1 MGKREEELG
10 KFGLGSNLMLSEK
23 EKRQLKEE
31 LAASEQAAAD
41 QRSFALKLLK
51 VEQEKQ
57 AKLWEGK
64 EIMPFGYN
72 ILVVPTD
79 ENPYLKKISDSGLI
93 TSSEGLFKNPD
104 SGETDILLKTI
115 HYAVV
120 EQVGPDVKHIRKG
133 DEIIYNAQ
141 RLMPLPFKEMGY
153 VILAEGQ
160 VLGVINKRENL
171 EERFKNVKYGE

>member
-79 ENPYLKKISDSGLI
+79 ENPYLKKISDSARRPRI
-93 TSSEGLFKNPD
+93 CFCVRFTVRSSLYPSCLAKYLMKN
-104 SGETDILLKTI
+104 
-115 HYAVV
+115 
-120 EQVGPDVKHIRKG
+120 
-133 DEIIYNAQ
+133 
-141 RLMPLPFKEMGY
+141 RLMLKLLFISFIMTGIEKKAT
-153 VILAEGQ
+153 VEGSNAIAA
-160 VLGVINKRENL
+160 VL
-171 EERFKNVKYGE
+171 